1 MSDSPGA
8 AFPVTPAPSATPASE
23 PASSSWFAAIL
34 LGWLIPGAGHFL
46 LKRPGRGAL
55 IGFSVTMMYL
65 LGLMMRGALFAP
77 QVADLLTTV
86 IYCGGFL
93 GNLLSGILYFLTV
106 WLGYAQ
112 ADVAGH
118 VHDYG
123 TKFLVA
129 AGLLNLLGMVDAF
142 EIATRRKD

>member
-1 MSDSPGA
+1 VLA
-8 AFPVTPAPSATPASE
+8 
-23 PASSSWFAAIL
+23 
-34 LGWLIPGAGHFL
+34 WLIPGAGHVL

-55 IGFSVTMMYL
+55 IGASVTVMYL
-65 LGLMMRGALFAP
+65 LGLMMRGALFSP
-77 QVADLLTTV
+77 QVSDLLTTV

-93 GNLLSGILYFLTV
+93 GNLLSGILYFLSV

-112 ADVAGH
+112 PDVAGH

>member
-1 MSDSPGA
+1 M
-8 AFPVTPAPSATPASE
+8 
-23 PASSSWFAAIL
+23 
-34 LGWLIPGAGHFL
+34 L

-55 IGFSVTMMYL
+55 IAGSVALMYL
-65 LGLMMRGALFAP
+65 LGLMMRGALFSP
-77 QVADLLTTV
+77 QSGDLLTTV
-86 IYCGGFL
+86 IYTGGFI
-93 GNLLSGILYFLTV
+93 GNVLSGIPYFLSI

-112 ADVAGH
+112 PDVAGH

-142 EIATRRKD
+142 EIATGSKD